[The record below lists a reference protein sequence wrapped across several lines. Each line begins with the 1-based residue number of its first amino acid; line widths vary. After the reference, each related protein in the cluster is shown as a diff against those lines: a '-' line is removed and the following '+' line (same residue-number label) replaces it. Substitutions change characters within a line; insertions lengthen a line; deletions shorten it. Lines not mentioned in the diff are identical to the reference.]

1 MKQFEMSIQLLLKFS
16 FLLIWFL
23 GLGSVESCTSSRSF
37 GDYRVVKKTDT
48 DTDRVVV
55 SLEEDTR
62 FDSPLIRIYL
72 NVTVVL
78 GFVQRH

>member
-16 FLLIWFL
+16 ILLIWFL

-62 FDSPLIRIYL
+62 FDSPLIRNSLYDIL
-72 NVTVVL
+72 VL
-78 GFVQRH
+78 WFVYWH